1 MENVIASPIPA
12 QEEVVGVP
20 LPAGPTILDEVNA
33 SSPVPS
39 VDDHLRTLE
48 TTSATT
54 VDTPIQNVNTMAHSL
69 EQASEGT
76 LTYDDALKN
85 LMADGGY
92 SSKVVRDYAAASY
105 VKDISTAKEDFNIAA
120 ARGNVVAA
128 EQQAL
133 YIDTLSAHVK
143 SLMQEKAITKITRDA
158 AVNIITANPTAIE
171 NNSVTKIYN
180 VSNDVG
186 SLNGVKEIMDQYL
199 VKKGIAPSQVMFLGT
214 LGAAIGGPLAAG
226 FANPIAGILAGTAV
240 GAKFSYDAFVTVPD
254 AIFRVTG
261 IPRDVVGYANQIQ
274 AFRARLSTLAPQ
286 EALNQLV
293 AVADYIASKEQL
305 PGEIGK
311 VFTALNVMRL
321 YDNFDVDEWSKL
333 SLSLKTQEF
342 LDRVGLGFDSAGVL
356 RLMGKAFNV
365 AKTGSSLAGAPTIG
379 AAIGNDIVNGTT
391 RIVESAAD
399 QVGFGLSMDVS
410 KYLPDGVAG
419 TSAAVQKS
427 LEASLK
433 ATLETLEQRLR
444 VSDDPQ
450 AKAVLDF
457 VRNNTEKTSPNIVGA
472 NLDNGE
478 LLIQHPSGTPFK
490 TRAEADAYARSLE
503 GAYGV
508 KMDVVAATDGATGKI
523 TTHGMMDD
531 VLVGYHS
538 TDKNFTTFKESG
550 VGAYGKGVYVWLDNA
565 ESIRGAVQKIGTSLK
580 TITIGKS
587 QLIDVSLPM
596 AQQSQFIQN
605 AAKSLGV
612 SDVAAMADLGQDVL
626 KNAGVKGIMNTKFNP
641 SVGQPQAN
649 IFSAKDAKIVSR
661 RLYTSPED
669 VTMAAYSQAMKGD
682 RTALDALG
690 FKETLYKS
698 VDGVFTPNAALAE
711 AQQGLIKAGQ
721 RVDGKTMLTGVANK
735 LLTAIR
741 TSSVDDAHRI
751 LAGNL
756 LRLSEQL
763 QLNKIKFGV
772 KTGMRDAGV
781 YTSHVDEIFFD
792 RGYVGNETLVLHEI
806 AHAVSTVVLEAVQ
819 SGTAQLLGLTAK
831 QIKAAEDVIALSK
844 DKNLMQRLVDATAN
858 TGEAYKVE
866 AMLLDP
872 HELLAYGLTERGII
886 HKVLSTYKVG
896 GKTVLNRIAEFIAD
910 MLGLSS
916 ASAFIRLN
924 ADFFNMVGE
933 LSYAQ
938 RIDNMAL
945 ATDAAE
951 YASRMSITNGWY
963 VRHAGS
969 PMVHTTT
976 DIESRF
982 GAGLDPIHRASELS
996 VHDRTITLLQEA
1008 KDKNALKKFL
1018 DDGFKGLTRK
1028 ENKRVV
1034 SVLEEGD
1041 TLSKEFN
1048 DIELE
1053 ARGLTN
1059 DRMKK
1064 AYYTYRTVSNLD
1076 LAIKNQTIKE
1086 NLTRRGFTQGF
1097 IKDGAATHTVPA
1109 RTVNTAEYEGLRAY
1123 NLVTGKMETIDV
1135 TKHIGMRVVET
1146 ASPVSITGKGE
1157 HTRFISDGT
1166 NVTFG
1171 NLYNQIPNRKGS
1183 FRHYYTQDYFGS
1195 VNIQRMVNGET
1206 VTDTLHLRTSNS
1218 GKDMGKW
1225 KAGMEAV
1232 LNAHRTNPGSVTAA
1246 FIESK
1251 LGRLEDSNAILAAIN
1266 KGEWDNYTGFNTHYD
1281 RTNDAYIDTLAK
1293 AQWDDDLAKNDGRG
1307 MRLQSIDSNKDNIL
1321 DPIKAIQSEIS
1332 NVARHRNIDEW
1343 RDKWVQ
1349 TWWNT
1354 FSQYIP
1360 ETLRNSGKS
1369 PLAIISDPSIQL
1381 STYIGGE
1388 NISKFAESQRKYI
1401 LAQLGVKTLD
1411 EKLIEGALVRFT
1423 NAFSEDSKIAGLP
1436 IGKPL
1441 VTAGH
1446 ALRNA
1451 DPLQFARSFNFFTM
1465 LAAFN
1470 PAQLIVQGAG
1480 AINAIAVSPVHGLKA
1495 AYTAPLLRIAL
1506 MSDNPAVWSKV
1517 ATLQNVA
1524 MLGMSN
1530 TQEFVDTVRSI
1541 RKSGLVDNIVS
1552 TSMHSAE
1559 TGRYNIFTGTAAK
1572 LGEKSAFFFNRGEEF
1587 ARLVSFDVARREWI
1601 NKHPGASWTTDDAL
1615 KNIISRQDDLTQNM
1629 TRANQAFYQ
1638 RGVLSIPGQFL
1649 QYNLKLA
1656 ANMIG
1661 SANAWAT
1668 GKPYR
1673 GFTMGETASI
1683 LAFHIAAYG
1692 MAGNGL
1698 MALADEVVG
1707 GYEKI
1712 VGRKSTD
1719 DEKLVFSQG
1728 MIAGLI
1734 NEVSQLS
1741 TGQDLKL
1748 GVGSR
1753 LGTFEYYD
1761 KLARTIMAGDSSFWE
1776 VAMGPSYGSA
1786 SRLGAMEALIQPI
1799 VRKDLSVTAFAEAL
1813 NTVGKEVFS
1822 SWRNVSKA
1830 YYAQLH
1836 EGSLPNKEQ
1845 LPIVKLSNP
1854 EIIAQA
1860 IGLGSSVEQDYWQ
1873 LKLNLAER
1881 RKAVQE
1887 FAKTYIDLQEVSLK
1901 ELTANGNSERY
1912 KTLTNYMTTLHSPLP
1927 SGEMDYFWSLVKK
1940 PKGVAAVAPFADAE
1954 TKMRAEYLRGNW
1966 VLKDVVT
1973 TRSGAIVDV
1982 QGKENK

>member
-1 MENVIASPIPA
+1 MENVITSPIPA

-20 LPAGPTILDEVNA
+20 LPAEPTVLDDVQA
-33 SSPVPS
+33 STTQDT
-39 VDDHLRTLE
+39 VDTHLDAL
-48 TTSATT
+48 TSTPATA
-54 VDTPIQNVNTMAHSL
+54 VDTPIQNLNTMAHALS
-69 EQASEGT
+69 QASEGV
-76 LTYDDALKN
+76 LTYEDAYKN
-85 LMADGGY
+85 LMAAGRLD
-92 SSKVVRDYAAASY
+92 SKALRDFAAASY
-105 VKDISTAKEDFNIAA
+105 VRDVQNAKEDFHIAA

-133 YIDTLSAHVK
+133 YIDSLNSAVDK
-143 SLMQEKAITKITRDA
+143 ITQEKVITKITRDA
-158 AVNIITANPTAIE
+158 AVNLATANTVAIDT
-171 NNSVTKIYN
+171 NTTSKIYT
-180 VSNDVG
+180 VTNDVG
-186 SLNGVKEIMDQYL
+186 SLEGVKEIMDQYL
-199 VKKGIAPSQVMFLGT
+199 VKKGIAPSQAWFIGT
-214 LGAAIGGPLAAG
+214 VAAAIGGPLAAG
-226 FANPIAGILAGTAV
+226 FANPVAGVISGTAV

-254 AIFRVTG
+254 AIAKVTG
-261 IPRDVVGYANQIQ
+261 IPKEAVGYANQIQ
-274 AFRARLSTLAPQ
+274 AFRVHLSKLQPQ

-293 AVADYIASKEQL
+293 AVADYIASKEQF
-305 PGEIGK
+305 PGELGK
-311 VFTALNVMRL
+311 VFTAMNVMRL
-321 YDNFDVDEWSKL
+321 YDNFDVDEWSKWNI
-333 SLSLKTQEF
+333 SLKTGEF

-356 RLMGKAFNV
+356 RLMGKAFGA
-365 AKTGSSLAGAPTIG
+365 AKTGAHLAGPTATG
-379 AAIGNDIVNGTT
+379 AAIGDDIVNGTS
-391 RIVESAAD
+391 RMVENAAD
-399 QVGFGLSMDVS
+399 QVGFALSMDLS
-410 KYLPDGVAG
+410 KYKPDGVVG
-419 TSAAVQKS
+419 TSAAVHNS
-427 LEASLK
+427 LDESLK
-433 ATLETLEQRLR
+433 ATLETLNQRLR

-450 AKAVLDF
+450 AQATLNF
-457 VRNNTEKTSPNIVGA
+457 IRNNTEKTSPNIVGA
-472 NLDNGE
+472 NLDTGE
-478 LLIQHPSGTPFK
+478 LIVQHTSGTPFK
-490 TRAEADAYARSLE
+490 TRAEAEAYAKSLE
-503 GAYGV
+503 ASTGL

-580 TITIGKS
+580 TVTIGKS

-649 IFSAKDAKIVSR
+649 IFSAKEAKIVSR

-741 TSSVDDAHRI
+741 TSSVDDTNRI

-772 KTGMRDAGV
+772 KTGMRDAGT

-819 SGTAQLLGLTAK
+819 SGTAKMLGLTAK

-866 AMLLDP
+866 HMLLDP

-924 ADFFNMVGE
+924 ANFFNMVEE

-1028 ENKRVV
+1028 ENKRVI

-1041 TLSKEFN
+1041 LLSAEFN
-1048 DIELE
+1048 VIELE

-1059 DRMKK
+1059 DRMQK
-1064 AYYTYRTVSNLD
+1064 AYYTYRTMSNLD
-1076 LAIKNQTIKE
+1076 LAIKNQTFKE
-1086 NLTRRGFTQGF
+1086 NRTRRGFTQGF
-1097 IKDGAATHTVPA
+1097 IKDGMATHTAPA
-1109 RTVNTAEYEGLRAY
+1109 RVVNTAEYEGLTAY
-1123 NLVTGKMETIDV
+1123 NLTTGKMETIDA
-1135 TKHIGMRVVET
+1135 TKHIGMRIVET
-1146 ASPVSITGKGE
+1146 DRPINMVGKGE
-1157 HTRFISDGT
+1157 YTRFISDGT
-1166 NVTFG
+1166 DITFG
-1171 NLYNQIPNRKGS
+1171 ALHNQIPNRKGS

-1206 VTDTLHLRTSNS
+1206 ITDTLHLRTSNS
-1218 GKDMGKW
+1218 GKDIGKW

-1266 KGEWDNYTGFNTHYD
+1266 KGEWDNYIGFNTHYD
-1281 RTNDAYIDTLAK
+1281 RTNDAYLDTLAK
-1293 AQWDDDLAKNDGRG
+1293 AQWDDDLAKNEGRG
-1307 MRLQSIDSNKDNIL
+1307 MRLLSIDSNKDNIL
-1321 DPIKAIQSEIS
+1321 DPIKAIQAEIS

-1354 FSQYIP
+1354 FSYLIP
-1360 ETLRNSGKS
+1360 EPLRNSGKS

-1381 STYIGGE
+1381 STYIGGD

-1401 LAQLGVKTLD
+1401 LSQLGAKTLD
-1411 EKLIEGALVRFT
+1411 EKLIEGAFVRFT

-1480 AINAIAVSPVHGLKA
+1480 AINAVAVSPVHGLKA
-1495 AYTAPLLRIAL
+1495 AFTAPLLRIAL
-1506 MSDNPAVWSKV
+1506 MSDNPAVWAKV
-1517 ATLQNVA
+1517 ATLQKMA
-1524 MLGMSN
+1524 TFGMSN

-1541 RKSGLVDNIVS
+1541 RKSGLLSDITS
-1552 TSMHSAE
+1552 TAMHSAE
-1559 TGRYNIFTGTAAK
+1559 AGRFNMFTGALNTLA
-1572 LGEKSAFFFNRGEEF
+1572 EKSAFAFNRGEEF
-1587 ARLVSFDVARREWI
+1587 ARLVSFDVARREWMT
-1601 NKHPGASWTTDDAL
+1601 KHPGAAWTTDDAL
-1615 KNIISRQDDLTQNM
+1615 KSMLSRQDDLTQNM

-1638 RGVLSIPGQFL
+1638 RGVLSIPTQFL

-1656 ANMIG
+1656 ANMLG
-1661 SANAWAT
+1661 SASAWAS

-1698 MALADEVVG
+1698 MSLADEVVG

-1734 NEVSQLS
+1734 NEMSQLS
-1741 TGQDLKL
+1741 TGEDLKL
-1748 GVGSR
+1748 AIGSR
-1753 LGTFEYYD
+1753 LGAFEYYE
-1761 KLARTIMAGDSSFWE
+1761 KLAKTVMAGDSSFWE
-1776 VAMGPSYGSA
+1776 VALGPTYGTA
-1786 SRLGAMEALIQPI
+1786 SRLGAMEALIQPVI
-1799 VRKDLSVTAFAEAL
+1799 RKDLSTTAFGEAI
-1813 NTVGKEVFS
+1813 TEVGKEVFS
-1822 SWRNVSKA
+1822 TWRNASKA
-1830 YYAQLH
+1830 MYAQMH
-1836 EGSLPNKEQ
+1836 EGAIPSKDEHN
-1845 LPIVKLSNP
+1845 IVTITRP
-1854 EIIAQA
+1854 EMIAQA
-1860 IGLGSSVEQDYWQ
+1860 IGLGSAAEQDYWR
-1873 LKLNLAER
+1873 LKLSLADR
-1881 RKAVQE
+1881 KKAVQE
-1887 FAKTYIDLQEVSLK
+1887 FAETYVKLESVRLK
-1901 ELTANGNSERY
+1901 ELTENGMSARY
-1912 KTLTNYMTTLHSPLP
+1912 ETLSNYMTTLHSPLP
-1927 SGEMDYFWSLVKK
+1927 SGERDYFWSLVQK
-1940 PKGVAAVAPFADAE
+1940 PTGVFSAGLLRDEQTKLRADY
-1954 TKMRAEYLRGNW
+1954 MWGNW
-1966 VLKDVVT
+1966 VLKDVIT
-1973 TRSGAIVDV
+1973 TRTRSLQDV
-1982 QGKENK
+1982 QGKETK